1 METKLAHITTQYRRF
16 TKNQVLT
23 ESHLNEVLDYFDDQI
38 RLSRICLDGVG
49 IACGFNLHCPN
60 PDQLTVSQGSG
71 VTTDG
76 DLFQLYR
83 IDQNSNRVL
92 VEEPVLFTHYKPY
105 VQEAD
110 KVLYTPYFF
119 EDEDDIESQILLVEL
134 LTNGDDDDALP
145 IDQMPEDQGLTLK
158 DGVVV
163 LYLENYLKEKDL
175 CVSLSC
181 DNQGDDIVGNYK
193 MLLTSKAG
201 AAHLKALDQ
210 TLSATNY
217 EKLCYSLPEVFHNRA
232 VMLKEDFVNYPTLRN
247 KFITETLKNDMID
260 RVKSGYKMLLDAMSL
275 SNLYNDVVRIKID
288 ELFGYTVDD
297 ELPDFQYRYDL
308 LKDLIDT
315 YSEIQ
320 TVLKVAEATHCCAN
334 LKDFPKHLMLGEVAK
349 DQDCY
354 QYRHGFYKAAA
365 NVKGTSDICG
375 DCDPETTVS
384 TSAFTL
390 EEDVIDFD
398 SYNLSVCYSK
408 DDFAQHIKSLIKRAV
423 LMLDNYNCNYTFI
436 KATPSYLLGPLANK
450 AIPFYYNVGNQL
462 IANWDFSKTLANN
475 QRNNLSYHDGLLR
488 IKKPLKFT
496 IDHNFYRIEGHQGMN
511 YLDAVSILTEL
522 KRENAISFNVVALP
536 INATEAQPIIENYT
550 SYYLTRNVGLDH
562 KAGVTPGGTFVMIY
576 IEGEYDQFPYP
587 YGYGYPYGYPEDGAV
602 LGADFEVLPAVEGE
616 GVLNPIVAD
625 FMLPY
630 LCCDQNFAELTLPT
644 DFICFN
650 DDTQPLPFDVSPEGG
665 FVSADVAIG
674 LNGGVVLN
682 DAGSF
687 EFDPTIVSPEL
698 YGTPIKFKVNNLETE
713 CEITIQQQINFEVN
727 QVNIDYDRDTNTAT
741 VTFELTGDQIPNG
754 QEFTWDFGDGTDK
767 LVSTA
772 VSIEHTYN
780 LDLVGETGVL
790 VAVQIENGECSTQ
803 DTVAIAFDPIPT
815 IAIDA
820 REFCSADA
828 SAHRIAV
835 IPDTATVVITGAGVS
850 QVAGEWFFTPA
861 NVPNPPSTVTFLIDG
876 DDSGV
881 TVSIEQS
888 PVASFTHEVNDTQLV
903 LTNTSTIT
911 DRYQYDVDGTIIERV
926 NRIAVSVPLENFSTD
941 QIQVTLRAISDLCGT
956 DSFGPI
962 DIEVGQGPVASTC
975 QETAT
980 AIINDAKVDLTRIES
995 NPDFSNLPPE
1005 AISLIDDLL
1014 PEIYNDFEA
1023 NMDAIFAGTIND
1035 NLPGIFDNEF
1045 FSLLVES
1052 RRKAESDFQINAAQK
1067 CIELSV
1073 KLIYSMLTCQTD
1085 DTLIEFPEQ
1094 IGGTLK
1100 QFTTVLTV
1108 LNLEG
1113 HSLDDQGNTLAF
1125 ISSLSERF
1133 SDIPFIISEI
1143 TSQIDLL

>member
-49 IACGFNLHCPN
+49 IACGFNLDCQGE
-60 PDQLTVSQGSG
+60 DVLEVSQGSG

-83 IDQNSNRVL
+83 LDEDNNRVL
-92 VEEPVLFTHYKPY
+92 VQEPVRFTHYKPY

-119 EDEDDIESQILLVEL
+119 EDEDDIDSQILLLEL
-134 LTNGDDDDALP
+134 LTSGDDDDALP
-145 IDQMPEDQGLTLK
+145 ISDMGEDQGLTLK
-158 DGVVV
+158 NGVVV

-201 AAHLKALDQ
+201 ATHLKDLDK

-247 KFITETLKNDMID
+247 KFISETLKNDMIN
-260 RVKSGYKMLLDAMSL
+260 RVKTGYKILMDAMRL
-275 SNLYNDVVRIKID
+275 SELYNDVVAIKID
-288 ELFGYTVDD
+288 QLFSFGIDD
-297 ELPDFQYRYDL
+297 DLPDFQYRYDL

-315 YSEIQ
+315 YAEIQ
-320 TVLKVAEATHCCAN
+320 TVLKLAEATHCCAN
-334 LKDFPKHLMLGEVAK
+334 LTDFPKHLMLGEVDK

-354 QYRHGFYKAAA
+354 RYRHGFYKAAA
-365 NVKGTSDICG
+365 NVAGTSDICG
-375 DCDPETTVS
+375 NCDPAEATT
-384 TSAFTL
+384 TSPFTL
-390 EEDVIDFD
+390 EEDVIDFEAA
-398 SYNLSVCYSK
+398 NLSVCYSK
-408 DDFAQHIKSLIKRAV
+408 DDFTQHIKSLVKRAI

-436 KATPSYLLGPLANK
+436 KATPSYLLGPLSNK
-450 AIPFYYNVGNQL
+450 AIPFYFNVGNQL
-462 IANWDFSKTLANN
+462 IASWNFEKTVAND
-475 QRNNLSYHDGLLR
+475 QRNNLSYHDGFLR
-488 IKKPLKFT
+488 IKSPLKFN

-550 SYYLTRNVGLDH
+550 SYYLTRNIGLDH
-562 KAGVTPGGTFVMIY
+562 KAGVVPGGTFVMIY
-576 IEGEYDQFPYP
+576 IEGEYDEFPYP

-602 LGADFEVLPAVEGE
+602 LGSDFEVLPAVEGE

-650 DDTQPLPFDVSPEGG
+650 DDTQPLPFDVSPDGG

-687 EFDPTIVSPEL
+687 EFDPTLVSPEL
-698 YGTPIKFKVNNLETE
+698 YGVPIKFKVNNLETE
-713 CEITIQQQINFEVN
+713 CEITIQQQITFQVN
-727 QVNIDYDRDTNTAT
+727 EANIDYDRDSNTAT
-741 VTFELTGDQIPNG
+741 VTFELTGDQIPSE
-754 QEFTWDFGDGTDK
+754 QEFIWDFGDGTDK
-767 LVSTA
+767 LMSTELS
-772 VSIEHTYN
+772 VDHVYN
-780 LDLVGETGVL
+780 LELVGESGVL
-790 VAVQIENGECSTQ
+790 VAVQIENGDCSTQ

-815 IAIDA
+815 ITIDSE
-820 REFCSADA
+820 EFCSADE
-828 SAHRIAV
+828 SPHRIAV
-835 IPDTATVVITGAGVS
+835 IPDTATVVITGAGVG

-861 NVPNPPSTVTFLIDG
+861 NVPNPPATVTFLIDG
-876 DDSGV
+876 EDSGV
-881 TVSIEQS
+881 TVRVEES
-888 PVASFTHEVNDTQLV
+888 PVASFTHEVTDTHLV

-911 DRYQYDVDGTIIERV
+911 DRYEYIVDGVTFERAIRSVV
-926 NRIAVSVPLENFSTD
+926 NVPLENFNTD
-941 QIQVTLRAISDLCGT
+941 VIQVALRAISDLCGT
-956 DSFGPI
+956 NTFGPI
-962 DIEVGQGPVASTC
+962 DIEVGQGPVVDTC
-975 QETAT
+975 QDTAT
-980 AIINDAKVDLTRIES
+980 AIIDAAKIDFARIGADPE
-995 NPDFSNLPPE
+995 FSTLPPE
-1005 AISLIDDLL
+1005 AISLIDDLF
-1014 PEIYNDFEA
+1014 PELYGDFEA
-1023 NMDAIFAGTIND
+1023 NMDDIFAGLIND
-1035 NLPGIFDNEF
+1035 NLPGIFDNDF
-1045 FSLLVES
+1045 FSLLVEA
-1052 RRKAESDFQINAAQK
+1052 RRKADTDFQVRVAQK
-1067 CIELSV
+1067 CIELFA
-1073 KLIYSMLTCQTD
+1073 KLIYSMLNCQGD
-1085 DTLIEFPEQ
+1085 DTLIEFPDQ

-1100 QFTTVLTV
+1100 LFTSALTV
-1108 LNLEG
+1108 LNLEAL
-1113 HSLDDQGNTLAF
+1113 SVDDEGNTVTF
-1125 ISSLSERF
+1125 ITPLSERF
-1133 SDIPFIISEI
+1133 SDIPFIITEI
-1143 TSQIDLL
+1143 TSQLEQL